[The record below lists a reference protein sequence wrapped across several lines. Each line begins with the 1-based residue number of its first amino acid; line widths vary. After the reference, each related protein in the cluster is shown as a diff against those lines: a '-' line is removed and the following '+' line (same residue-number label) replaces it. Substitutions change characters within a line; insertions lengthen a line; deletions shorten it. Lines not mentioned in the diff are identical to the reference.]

1 MAMNESQPKYGQF
14 YQIEYLMETHSY
26 FQDVSQSNDSD
37 GLAKIICDL
46 EAIVLMPLKP
56 TPLAAGSTPNKYP
69 NSRMRHSNPEGSGG
83 NGGRHDSGSDS
94 GTEHDQL
101 DGGVDVPAQI
111 FEILKSIST
120 EIFVKE
126 YTNHQVVT
134 VFACL
139 LEKCSK
145 REAYSSSQKYLM
157 INWLSKLK
165 TLWNPPQIKKATD
178 YKKRYV
184 QCKVLKT
191 LCLIT
196 RKIW

>member
-1 MAMNESQPKYGQF
+1 MKQVSLAN
-14 YQIEYLMETHSY
+14 IEDFTVTHKLY

-37 GLAKIICDL
+37 GLAKIICEL

-69 NSRMRHSNPEGSGG
+69 NSRMKHSNPAEWASGSSVG
-83 NGGRHDSGSDS
+83 GGRHDSGSDS
-94 GTEHDQL
+94 GTEHDHPGC

-139 LEKCSK
+139 LEKCSR

-178 YKKRYV
+178 YKKR
-184 QCKVLKT
+184 
-191 LCLIT
+191 
-196 RKIW
+196 

>member
-1 MAMNESQPKYGQF
+1 MKKNNLF
-14 YQIEYLMETHSY
+14 L
-26 FQDVSQSNDSD
+26 FQEVSQSNDSE
-37 GLAKIICDL
+37 GLAKILCDL

-56 TPLAAGSTPNKYP
+56 ISGHSSSNSKYP
-69 NSRMRHSNPEGSGG
+69 NSRLKHTEVKQYS
-83 NGGRHDSGSDS
+83 HDSGSDS
-94 GTEHDQL
+94 GTEHDVAASAKRSEHL
-101 DGGVDVPAQI
+101 TNGVETTVDIPAQI

-139 LEKCSK
+139 LEKCTK

-157 INWLSKLK
+157 ASWLSKLK

-178 YKKRYV
+178 YKKR
-184 QCKVLKT
+184 
-191 LCLIT
+191 
-196 RKIW
+196 